1 MANNRDT
8 KQSNQAKTKLAEA
21 QQILRDLGLPRAQQN
36 DRSALT
42 LLALL
47 DMKPADSWP
56 AARRPLRGITQM
68 MTFFKEHYG
77 KEYAPNS
84 RETVRRQTVH
94 QFREAGLIHE
104 NPDKPD
110 RPTNSGLTVYQ
121 IETAA
126 LAVVRTSEQTAGSQ
140 S

>member
-1 MANNRDT
+1 MLGDAFPDQSGIDQLVEGELMANNRDT

-56 AARRPLRGITQM
+56 AALARHHADDDVLQRTLRQG
-68 MTFFKEHYG
+68 
-77 KEYAPNS
+77 
-84 RETVRRQTVH
+84 VRAQ
-94 QFREAGLIHE
+94 
-104 NPDKPD
+104 
-110 RPTNSGLTVYQ
+110 
-121 IETAA
+121 
-126 LAVVRTSEQTAGSQ
+126 
-140 S
+140 

>member
-1 MANNRDT
+1 
-8 KQSNQAKTKLAEA
+8 
-21 QQILRDLGLPRAQQN
+21 
-36 DRSALT
+36 

-110 RPTNSGLTVYQ
+110 RPTRQPRSQWFGL
-121 IETAA
+121 
-126 LAVVRTSEQTAGSQ
+126 SEQTAGSQ